1 MKDHSCKLY
10 GSSDSIEVFCAAQII
25 VADCVTYMEEQ
36 IRCNRKFDIIIS
48 DVTDVPIDPN
58 KTSSTEEKTISHVC
72 AWWNYFKV
80 ISIIGEWNRKVEFQ
94 IFRISKCTDRRFISH
109 YYSHQDLFKSIFP
122 HKNLLFALDTCIFI
136 AWLINKSAKKEKG
149 SVPIIFKSCREK
161 FWLNLLLH

>member
-48 DVTDVPIDPN
+48 DLTDVPIDPN

-72 AWWNYFKV
+72 AW
-80 ISIIGEWNRKVEFQ
+80 
-94 IFRISKCTDRRFISH
+94 
-109 YYSHQDLFKSIFP
+109 
-122 HKNLLFALDTCIFI
+122 
-136 AWLINKSAKKEKG
+136 
-149 SVPIIFKSCREK
+149 
-161 FWLNLLLH
+161 